1 MTDAELSKQPNGD
14 AKDANNE
21 SLEKSAFAI
30 PQPIRED
37 QIENAVKFLSHPKVR
52 DSPVVHRRSFLEQK
66 GLTKEEIDEAFR
78 RVPDPSSNAS
88 SVEATTA
95 TTVAQTKPST
105 VMQPQRTGQAPQSA
119 AALVNGAQ
127 MAQQTTLSRFRWYH
141 ALIAAGVLASSG
153 VGAVVLFKNIVVPR
167 LKAWIRK
174 TVAEGDE
181 SEKEDKHSSK
191 LAEEAAEA
199 AKAAASA
206 AAVVAKASQELLSSK
221 NEERKYFEAFMGALD
236 VQVKEMKSMSEALR
250 KLESR
255 KEDSF
260 SREKLTEE
268 YMQSTTRN
276 GPVSNLWETPSDVLR
291 FYLIMT
297 TGQRGE
303 KPPGYKTWD
312 ATQYTQQRPPSFAQE
327 SYSSSSQLNGS
338 NYTHDFYSE
347 PWLKKSTGKVTEIE
361 PETVKATNERAGRGW
376 VPPQP
381 PSVVMPEAAAAIR
394 QPKSSVLKQRSVDD
408 RSVES
413 SSDGE
418 EGVRKKAESSVE
430 AGASSS
436 AAVDASRSEIEE
448 ERSDAIEVN

>member
-1 MTDAELSKQPNGD
+1 MDQKSDAELSKQPNGD

-30 PQPIRED
+30 LQPIRED

-52 DSPVVHRRSFLEQK
+52 GSPVVHRRSFLEQK

-181 SEKEDKHSSK
+181 SEKEDKHSPK

-276 GPVSNLWETPSDVLR
+276 GPVSNLWGNSQ
-291 FYLIMT
+291 IMT

-394 QPKSSVLKQRSVDD
+394 QPKSSVLKQRSVDE